1 MMFNTGA
8 KDLAAETPLPTL
20 YFASKNFSIHVMC
33 MHSVSRI
40 TEHGRYLSSIN
51 WGVSISHT
59 RETSIKCQGSKR
71 HMITDKH
78 KETIVRKQK
87 LIWIFP
93 LFLASGKLKHMIQ

>member
-20 YFASKNFSIHVMC
+20 YFASKNFRIHVMC

-51 WGVSISHT
+51 
-59 RETSIKCQGSKR
+59 
-71 HMITDKH
+71 
-78 KETIVRKQK
+78 
-87 LIWIFP
+87 
-93 LFLASGKLKHMIQ
+93 

>member
-40 TEHGRYLSSIN
+40 TEHGRYLHQLRSLHQPYQRN
-51 WGVSISHT
+51 LN
-59 RETSIKCQGSKR
+59 K
-71 HMITDKH
+71 MP
-78 KETIVRKQK
+78 RK
-87 LIWIFP
+87 
-93 LFLASGKLKHMIQ
+93 